1 MRNVDATSTVP
12 TSCLPLPL
20 YLKEANDHHIPF
32 GHQCLDTFLILQTCG
47 AGPHSP
53 PQPLSNALSCLGPC
67 RGISVLDWTS
77 APSLGHT
84 HSTLCTCPPQA
95 IPTSYLCILLGLC
108 GFHSGRT

>member
-53 PQPLSNALSCLGPC
+53 PQPLSNALSCLGPYVFFWVCAVSILEELEC
-67 RGISVLDWTS
+67 RV
-77 APSLGHT
+77 PY
-84 HSTLCTCPPQA
+84 HSK
-95 IPTSYLCILLGLC
+95 LLGQLWFRRPIHL
-108 GFHSGRT
+108 GQGDRS